1 MKPKNNKISNFYVPT
16 QSKSLRFCF
25 SECPKVDDFTLED
38 IETDNKTYC
47 LIPNGISDGCIFTGN
62 YAKLLKELHIAEMT
76 NYEILA
82 WLQSEYPNT
91 DYSGKKDKEM
101 EPVLNLNSNNDPLL
115 KNIPEEIKSD
125 LALLSHTL

>member
-1 MKPKNNKISNFYVPT
+1 
-16 QSKSLRFCF
+16 
-25 SECPKVDDFTLED
+25 
-38 IETDNKTYC
+38 
-47 LIPNGISDGCIFTGN
+47 
-62 YAKLLKELHIAEMT
+62 MT